1 MPLQTYDTQ
10 INSVC
15 QPFTAVSNSFDPKT
29 LKSVYSF
36 ESNSQTSD
44 MRCPYCG
51 KMNVYVHARHSTE
64 IKDFP
69 FLPKHRQSLVFH
81 YHGYKCRECGH
92 HFMEP
97 IPAKVPNARITIRAA
112 EWIKGLLSRNMPVSA
127 VAEITGF
134 HWETVKKIH
143 LGIMDEFLRKRKEEL
158 QRSGYKPTYLAV
170 DEFAIHKGH
179 SYASCVM
186 DLETGEILWVGK
198 GRGMEDFRKF
208 FEEYD
213 MERLSNV
220 KAFAMDMNASFN
232 RLVEKYMP
240 KTEIVYD
247 RYHMQAQYGKDVL
260 GSVRLEEARRH
271 QTKANELKKQV
282 ETLTDKEVLQELK
295 HNIRNESQRYTRLKR
310 ARWTVLTNSRNLS
323 RSGEEVLGEILQ
335 THNDLATCY
344 AMKEEMNRLFELRDK
359 EEAYYGWMKWFTAAK
374 ESGIPQLQKFAEL
387 KERRLRGLVA
397 HATHPIS
404 TGKLEGTNNRIKV
417 AKRIAFG
424 YRDEEYFFALIRY
437 LSSLGLPTIP

>member
-1 MPLQTYDTQ
+1 
-10 INSVC
+10 
-15 QPFTAVSNSFDPKT
+15 
-29 LKSVYSF
+29 
-36 ESNSQTSD
+36 

-69 FLPKHRQSLVFH
+69 FLPKHRQSLVFY

-143 LGIMDEFLRKRKEEL
+143 LGFMDEFLRKRKEEL
-158 QRSGYKPTYLAV
+158 HRSGYKPTYLAV

-186 DLETGEILWVGK
+186 DLETGEILWVGQ

-208 FEEYD
+208 FKEYD
-213 MERLSNV
+213 MERLNNV

-232 RLVEKYMP
+232 RLVEEYMP

-260 GSVRLEEARRH
+260 GSVRLEEARKH
-271 QTKANELKKQV
+271 QDKSNELKKLV
-282 ETLTDKEVLQELK
+282 GTVDDKETLQKLKQE
-295 HNIRNESQRYTRLKR
+295 IRNENQGYTRLKK
-310 ARWTVLTNSRNLS
+310 ARWAVLTNSRNLS
-323 RSGEEVLGEILQ
+323 ESGGEALDEILNS
-335 THNDLATCY
+335 HSDLATCY

-359 EEAYYGWMKWFTAAK
+359 EKAYYGWMKWFLAAE
-374 ESGIPQLQKFAEL
+374 ESGIPQLQKFAKL
-387 KERRLRGLVA
+387 KVRRLKGLVA

-404 TGKLEGTNNRIKV
+404 TGKLEDTNNKIKV

-424 YRDEEYFFALIRY
+424 YRDQGYFFTLIRY
-437 LSSLGLPTIP
+437 QSSLGLPTIP

>member
-44 MRCPYCG
+44 MRCPFCG

-127 VAEITGF
+127 VAEITAF

-260 GSVRLEEARRH
+260 GSVRLEEARKH
-271 QTKANELKKQV
+271 QDKANELKKLAGTV
-282 ETLTDKEVLQELK
+282 DDKENLQKLK
-295 HNIRNESQRYTRLKR
+295 QDIRNESQGYSRLKK
-310 ARWTVLTNSRNLS
+310 ARWAVLTNSRNLS
-323 RSGEEVLGEILQ
+323 ESGGEALDEILN
-335 THNDLATCY
+335 THSDLATCY

-424 YRDEEYFFALIRY
+424 YRDEEYFFTLIRY

>member
-1 MPLQTYDTQ
+1 MPLKMYNTQ

-15 QPFTAVSNSFDPKT
+15 QPFTAISHSYDPKT

-36 ESNSQTSD
+36 ESNRKTSD
-44 MRCPYCG
+44 TRCPFCG
-51 KMNVYVHARHSTE
+51 KINVYVHARHSTE
-64 IKDFP
+64 IKNFP
-69 FLPKHRQSLVFH
+69 FLPKHKQSLVFH

-92 HFMEP
+92 HFMES

-112 EWIKGLLSRNMPVSA
+112 EWIKGLLSKNMPISA

-143 LGIMDEFLRKRKEEL
+143 LGIMDEFLRRRKEEL
-158 QRSGYKPTYLAV
+158 LRSGYKPTYLAV

-179 SYASCVM
+179 CYATCVM
-186 DLETGEILWVGK
+186 VLETGEILWVGQ

-208 FEEYD
+208 FEGYD
-213 MERLSNV
+213 MERLGNV

-232 RLVEKYMP
+232 RLVEEYMP

-260 GSVRLEEARRH
+260 SSVRLEEARKH
-271 QTKANELKKQV
+271 QDKANELKKLAGTV
-282 ETLTDKEVLQELK
+282 DDKDTMQKLKQE
-295 HNIRNESQRYTRLKR
+295 IRNESQGYTRLKK
-310 ARWTVLTNSRNLS
+310 ARWSVLTNSRNLS
-323 RSGEEVLGEILQ
+323 ESGGEALKEILN
-335 THNDLATCY
+335 THCDLSTCY

-359 EEAYYGWMKWFTAAK
+359 EKAYDGWMKWFLAAE
-374 ESGIPQLQKFAEL
+374 ESGIQQLQKFAKL
-387 KERRLRGLVA
+387 KVKRLKGLVA
-397 HATHPIS
+397 HATNPIS
-404 TGKLEGTNNRIKV
+404 TGKLEGTNNKIKV

-424 YRDEEYFFALIRY
+424 YRDEGYFFTLIRY

>member
-44 MRCPYCG
+44 MRCPFCG

-260 GSVRLEEARRH
+260 GSVRLEEARKH
-271 QTKANELKKQV
+271 QDKANELKKLAGTV
-282 ETLTDKEVLQELK
+282 DDKETLQKLK
-295 HNIRNESQRYTRLKR
+295 QDIRNESQGYSRLKK
-310 ARWTVLTNSRNLS
+310 ARWAVLTNSRNLS
-323 RSGEEVLGEILQ
+323 ESGGEALDEILN
-335 THNDLATCY
+335 THSDLATCY

-359 EEAYYGWMKWFTAAK
+359 EEACCGWMKWFMAAK

-387 KERRLRGLVA
+387 KERHLRGPVA
-397 HATHPIS
+397 HAAHPIS
-404 TGKLEGTNNRIKV
+404 TGKLRWLKE
-417 AKRIAFG
+417 
-424 YRDEEYFFALIRY
+424 
-437 LSSLGLPTIP
+437 

>member
-44 MRCPYCG
+44 MRCPFCG

-143 LGIMDEFLRKRKEEL
+143 LGIMDEFLRKSKEEL

-208 FEEYD
+208 FKEYD

-260 GSVRLEEARRH
+260 GSVRLEEARKH
-271 QTKANELKKQV
+271 QDKANELKKLAGTV
-282 ETLTDKEVLQELK
+282 DDKENLQKLK
-295 HNIRNESQRYTRLKR
+295 QDIRNESQGYSRLKK
-310 ARWTVLTNSRNLS
+310 ARWAVLTNSRNLS
-323 RSGEEVLGEILQ
+323 ESGGEALDEILN
-335 THNDLATCY
+335 THSDLATCY

-424 YRDEEYFFALIRY
+424 YRDEEYFFTLIRY